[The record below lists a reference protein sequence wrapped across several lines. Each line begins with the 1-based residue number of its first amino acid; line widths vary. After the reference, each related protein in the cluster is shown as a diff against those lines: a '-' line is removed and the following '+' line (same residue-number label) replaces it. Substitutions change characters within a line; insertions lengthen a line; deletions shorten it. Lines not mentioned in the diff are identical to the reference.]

1 MSFIPGM
8 RAPEFALASM
18 NLHYS
23 LLFFWD
29 LIHAR
34 HRKRQKNQAL
44 WGGRK
49 VNR

>member
-18 NLHYS
+18 NSHYP
-23 LLFFWD
+23 LLFFRD
-29 LIHAR
+29 LFPAR

-44 WGGRK
+44 RAAK
-49 VNR
+49 